1 MISCLDFKVDDS
13 SKEPKCKQLE
23 EFLLDVIREK
33 KILVGA
39 KLPSVSQANKHFGVS
54 RDTVLA
60 AYGALQQRG
69 VVVSRPGKG
78 FYVASRRT
86 KTVLKILLLFDAM
99 NQCKETLY
107 RSLVQHLGRNYE
119 IDIAFH
125 YYNEKLFRSL
135 IENNRSEYGYFVLM
149 PHFNV
154 DVTDAIRLLPSS
166 RVLLLDA
173 FPQGLGVEYAAVYQ
187 DFAEDV
193 YVGLRSLL
201 DKLRTYESL
210 DVVYN
215 GQFQFIPDSLVAG
228 MRRFSED
235 FKIPLHIYRGF
246 DFSKIEKGKCYMA
259 ISDRD
264 LAGVIKAMWEKKF
277 EIGRDMGLL
286 SFDDTP
292 LKEVLLGGVTTIT
305 TDFEW
310 MGEQAASLIKRRKI
324 KQIHNLSRVML
335 RNTI

>member
-1 MISCLDFKVDDS
+1 MISSLAFKVDDS
-13 SKEPKCKQLE
+13 SKELKSKQFE
-23 EFLLDVIREK
+23 DFLLDVIREK

-39 KLPSVSQANKHFGVS
+39 KLPSVSQASQHFGGT
-54 RDTVLA
+54 RDTFLVS
-60 AYGALQQRG
+60 YNALQQRA

-78 FYVASRRT
+78 YYVASYRT
-86 KTVLKILLLFDAM
+86 KSILKIFLLFDAM
-99 NQCKETLY
+99 NQYKETLY
-107 RSLVQHLGRNYE
+107 RSFVQHLGRNYE

-135 IENNRSEYGYFVLM
+135 IEDNRSEYGYFVLM
-149 PHFNV
+149 PHFNT
-154 DVTDAIRLLPSS
+154 DVTDAIRLLPPS

-173 FPQGLGVEYAAVYQ
+173 FPQGLGEEYAAVYQ
-187 DFAEDV
+187 NFAEDV
-193 YVGLRSLL
+193 YAGLKSLL

-215 GQFQFIPDSLVAG
+215 GQFQFIPDSLVTG
-228 MRRFSED
+228 MKRFSED

-246 DFSKIEKGKCYMA
+246 AFSKIEKGKCYMA

-264 LAGVIKAMWEKKF
+264 LAGIIKAMWKKNF
-277 EIGRDMGLL
+277 KIGRDMGLL
-286 SFDDTP
+286 SYDDTP

-324 KQIHNLSRVML
+324 KQIHNLSRVMF
-335 RNTI
+335 RNTV

>member
-1 MISCLDFKVDDS
+1 MISSLEFKVDDS
-13 SKEPKCKQLE
+13 SKELKSKQLE
-23 EFLLDVIREK
+23 DFLLEVIREK

-39 KLPSVSQANKHFGVS
+39 RLPSVSQASLHFGVS
-54 RDTVLA
+54 RDTVLST
-60 AYGALQQRG
+60 YNALQQRG

-78 FYVASRRT
+78 FYVASYRT
-86 KTVLKILLLFDAM
+86 KSILKIFLLFDAM
-99 NQCKETLY
+99 NQYKETLY
-107 RSLVQHLGRNYE
+107 RSLAQHLGRNYE
-119 IDIAFH
+119 MDIAFH

-135 IENNRSEYGYFVLM
+135 IEDNRSEYGYFVLM

-173 FPQGLGVEYAAVYQ
+173 FPQGLGDEYAAVYQ
-187 DFAEDV
+187 NFAEDV
-193 YVGLRSLL
+193 YVGLKSLL
-201 DKLRTYESL
+201 DRLRRYESL
-210 DVVYN
+210 NVVYN
-215 GQFQFIPDSLVAG
+215 DQFQFIPDSLVAG

-235 FKIPLHIYRGF
+235 FKIPLYIYRGF

-264 LAGVIKAMWEKKF
+264 LAGIIKVMWEKNLK
-277 EIGRDMGLL
+277 IGQDMGLL

-324 KQIHNLSRVML
+324 KQIHNISKVMF

>member
-1 MISCLDFKVDDS
+1 MIPFLEFKVDNF
-13 SKEPKCKQLE
+13 SKELKSKQLE
-23 EFLLDVIREK
+23 EFLAEAIRAK

-39 KLPSVSQANKHFGVS
+39 KLPSVSQASKNFGVS

-60 AYGALQQRG
+60 AYDALQQRG

-78 FYVASRRT
+78 FYVNSCRT
-86 KTVLKILLLFDAM
+86 KTILKVFLLFDAM
-99 NQCKETLY
+99 NQYKETLY
-107 RSLVQHLGRNYE
+107 RSLVKHLGRNYE

-135 IENNRSEYGYFVLM
+135 IEENRSAYGYFVLM

-154 DVTDAIRLLPSS
+154 DVTDAIRLLPPS

-173 FPQGLGVEYAAVYQ
+173 LPQELGEEYAAVYQ
-187 DFAEDV
+187 SFAEDV

-201 DKLRTYESL
+201 DKLRRYESL
-210 DVVYN
+210 NVVYN
-215 GQFQFIPDSLVAG
+215 DQFQFIPDSLVAG

-246 DFSKIEKGKCYMA
+246 DFSKIAKGKCYMA

-264 LAGVIKAMWEKKF
+264 LAGVIKTMQAKKLQV
-277 EIGRDMGLL
+277 GRDIGLL

-310 MGEQAASLIKRRKI
+310 MGEQAAVLIKRRKI
-324 KQIHNLSRVML
+324 KQIHNISKVMF